1 MKNRLVFRM
10 LSGQRK
16 QKKRR
21 GKFYRRM
28 GVARRG
34 KEKKERTL
42 GEKSVRNKDFTQ
54 KNLKNSSQKTDQTL
68 DRKRP
73 L

>member
-10 LSGQRK
+10 LSGQIK
-16 QKKRR
+16 HKTRR

-28 GVARRG
+28 GVLRRG

-42 GEKSVRNKDFTQ
+42 GEKSVRNKDFMQ
-54 KNLKNSSQKTDQTL
+54 KKFKKFVEKNRSNA
-68 DRKRP
+68 
-73 L
+73 

>member
-28 GVARRG
+28 GVLRRG

-42 GEKSVRNKDFTQ
+42 GEKRVRNKDFTQ
-54 KNLKNSSQKTDQTL
+54 KKFKKFVVKNRSNA
-68 DRKRP
+68 
-73 L
+73 

>member
-28 GVARRG
+28 GVLRRG

-42 GEKSVRNKDFTQ
+42 GEKSVRNKDFMQ
-54 KNLKNSSQKTDQTL
+54 KKI
-68 DRKRP
+68 
-73 L
+73 

>member
-21 GKFYRRM
+21 GKFYRRK
-28 GVARRG
+28 GVARHG

-42 GEKSVRNKDFTQ
+42 GEKSVRNKDFMQ
-54 KNLKNSSQKTDQTL
+54 KKI
-68 DRKRP
+68 
-73 L
+73 